1 MIKSLKTTGFSQ
13 TIPENSFPKFIDWQM
28 QSHEANNLQ
37 SQSPK
42 FLLHQ
47 TVVVILKLSGVR
59 QGQYVP
65 MEITPLERYIFFR
78 DNPPVK
84 LNTYLKSTF
93 CHEVKIVSAA
103 DSEICTYLPESIG
116 ILWYLRIGS
125 RDTKIARSILKTDF
139 GIGRYDFDLYVK
151 MFL

>member
-47 TVVVILKLSGVR
+47 TVVILKLSGVR

-65 MEITPLERYIFFR
+65 MEGDHTTRSSNVRFYFR
-78 DNPPVK
+78 NIK
-84 LNTYLKSTF
+84 
-93 CHEVKIVSAA
+93 
-103 DSEICTYLPESIG
+103 G
-116 ILWYLRIGS
+116 IRIGS
-125 RDTKIARSILKTDF
+125 RDTKIAKSDTYLLKDSPNRF
-139 GIGRYDFDLYVK
+139 WYWQIRF
-151 MFL
+151 